1 MVTIFPPLLNPW
13 QFWQHQPM
21 GPAEHLILGHPE
33 QSQTNVGFCLQSV
46 GDSDVNYD
54 RQLVLAFF
62 GEYYNRQSRAQVLI
76 CRSPSTA
83 GRNARMFWEY
93 LNYVVHFLPIAQET
107 KHKRLQRNKN
117 KIVGDDQC
125 SSLTP
130 RQYLGISVKSQNES
144 ELTPGG
150 LPTSLKRFSCQRS
163 LLLIALIW
171 NYLRYIR
178 TSFQE
183 LSVES

>member
-1 MVTIFPPLLNPW
+1 MTIFSRPQSLILDNFDNLNPV
-13 QFWQHQPM
+13 
-21 GPAEHLILGHPE
+21 EHLILGHPE
-33 QSQTNVGFCLQSV
+33 HQKSNKCGILFAIV

-83 GRNARMFWEY
+83 RRNARMFLEY
-93 LNYVVHFLPIAQET
+93 LNYVVHFLPLAQET

-130 RQYLGISVKSQNES
+130 RQYLRIIAHLQKNS
-144 ELTPGG
+144 LT
-150 LPTSLKRFSCQRS
+150 K
-163 LLLIALIW
+163 
-171 NYLRYIR
+171 
-178 TSFQE
+178 
-183 LSVES
+183 